1 MTGLLTRVMHDHADA
16 AAAEVDVDEIIS
28 EGDRRVRRQR
38 VRHGLVAAVLAGAV
52 VAGASSVPL
61 LVGGSHD
68 PTAGGLSFRHRAATY
83 AVGSSVHVGGHTF
96 DVGRPVASLVQTD
109 GGIVYT
115 TRDGRVW
122 HYDGVTTVEI
132 GRAEGHRLRADDQ
145 GSLVAWVETAEDG
158 HPQYVVHSTMR
169 RAELA
174 RLDDDAA
181 GPARAAGDLGTEVFA
196 VDDGS
201 VYLRRDGDLV
211 RYDVPSDTEAALAG
225 AEPGTAAE
233 IVDVAYGALAY
244 TVDGT
249 RPGNRRPGIAVGQ
262 RPDPEGVALAAA
274 GTGALS
280 PDGRLLAA
288 DEHGTMA
295 IYAADDGLDVTPTV
309 DGYRDVV
316 AYDWVGDDM
325 ATVLAVSDRRGARV
339 TGDVLT
345 CDVSD
350 DACSVVSSFRDVA
363 ATDIVTAG
371 GDPAH

>member
-1 MTGLLTRVMHDHADA
+1 MTGLLIRVMHQHADGA
-16 AAAEVDVDEIIS
+16 APAVDLDQIIG
-28 EGDRRVRRQR
+28 EGNRRVRRQR
-38 VRHGLVAAVLAGAV
+38 VRDALVAAVLAGAV

-61 LVGGSHD
+61 LVGGRHD
-68 PTAGGLSFRHRAATY
+68 PTATGISFRHRAPTY
-83 AVGSSVHVGGHTF
+83 AVGSSVHVGSHTF

-115 TRDGRVW
+115 TRDRRVW
-122 HYDGVTTVEI
+122 HYDGATTVEI

-174 RLDDDAA
+174 RL
-181 GPARAAGDLGTEVFA
+181 AGDRDAEVFA

-201 VYLRRDGDLV
+201 VYLRRDGALV
-211 RYDVPSDTEAALAG
+211 RYDVPSDKEAALAG

-244 TVDGT
+244 TVGGT
-249 RPGNRRPGIAVGQ
+249 RPGNGRPGIAVGQ

-288 DEHGTMA
+288 AEHGSMA
-295 IYAADDGLDVTPTV
+295 IYAADDGLDVTPTA

-316 AYDWVGDDM
+316 AFDWVGDDI
-325 ATVLAVSDRRGARV
+325 ATVLAVSDRRGARA

-345 CDVSD
+345 CDVGD

-363 ATDIVTAG
+363 ATDIVPAG
-371 GDPAH
+371 GDPAR